1 MLEESVVYQDIFQ
14 KGEQRG
20 VQQGLQQGLQQG
32 MEQGEKRVAL
42 RQLERKF
49 GQISRTARQQIEK
62 LVAEQ
67 LEALCDAL
75 LDFQTKEDL
84 TRWLKQHAPARR
96 NGE

>member
-20 VQQGLQQGLQQG
+20 VQQGLQQG

-49 GQISRTARQQIEK
+49 GRISRAARQQIEK

-67 LEALCDAL
+67 LDALCDAL

-84 TRWLKQHAPARR
+84 ARWLKLHAPTRR